1 MRGHLVSGVLRSPE
15 YAGREVNTL
24 EPAGPIVITGFMGCG
39 KTRVA
44 RELARR
50 LNLVMVDL
58 DDQIAKH
65 VGRTP
70 AQLIVEDGEPAFRTV
85 ELATLR
91 DVLQTGEAKVI
102 ALGGGAW
109 IQEANRLL
117 LEQYRCLTVWLDAP
131 FEMCWTRISASQE
144 DRPLGRTREQASA
157 LFEQRR
163 PVYELASVHIAVR
176 DGNFEMLVSRIQS
189 VVTSSF

>member
-1 MRGHLVSGVLRSPE
+1 
-15 YAGREVNTL
+15 
-24 EPAGPIVITGFMGCG
+24 MGCG

-50 LNLVMVDL
+50 LGVSMIDL
-58 DDQIAKH
+58 DDQVTKR

-70 AQLIVEDGEPAFRTV
+70 AQLIVEDGEPAFRAI
-85 ELATLR
+85 EFDTLR
-91 DVLQTGEAKVI
+91 NVLQIGDAKVI

-109 IQEANRLL
+109 IQEANRRLL
-117 LEQYRCLTVWLDAP
+117 DQYRCLSIWLDAP

-144 DRPLGRTREQASA
+144 VRPLGKTREQALA

-163 PVYELASVHIAVR
+163 PVYELANVHIAIHEE
-176 DGNFEMLVSRIQS
+176 NFEDLVSRIQS
-189 VVTSSF
+189 AVTSS